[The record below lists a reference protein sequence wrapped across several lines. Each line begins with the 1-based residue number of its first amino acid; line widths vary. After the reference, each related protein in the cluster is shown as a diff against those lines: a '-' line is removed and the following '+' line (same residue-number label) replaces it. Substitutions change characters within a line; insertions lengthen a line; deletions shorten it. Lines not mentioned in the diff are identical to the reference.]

1 MCINDLCDILNK
13 ASVLD
18 RVLLYNST
26 LYSYSANINMIE
38 SVPGTNQYR
47 SMKVKVLDQGHNG
60 SL

>member
-47 SMKVKVLDQGHNG
+47 SMKVKVLD
-60 SL
+60 